1 MDLAKSTNIR
11 GNIVDGTFS
20 TVKNEQ
26 VRDSV
31 LDRLPK
37 ISIGFMDPNWK
48 DMVKSEFKRSA
59 VLDHASGKSAAKERR
74 KLARDYAELLTEI
87 GQHERLLMD
96 FGWGEVRDERS
107 DIRRTAR
114 RCGLELS
121 DEFAFSETEKDP
133 LAPTLK
139 KIDQYFDEKGKQ

>member
-1 MDLAKSTNIR
+1 MHRCLSSKSVLSKAGANAVLSAYRLILRSLRRGCTGMDLAKSTNIR

-87 GQHERLLMD
+87 GQHERLLINL
-96 FGWGEVRDERS
+96 FQ
-107 DIRRTAR
+107 RRR
-114 RCGLELS
+114 KRILLR
-121 DEFAFSETEKDP
+121 
-133 LAPTLK
+133 L
-139 KIDQYFDEKGKQ
+139 